1 MAESED
7 IPITS
12 DVIRLGQLLK
22 FAGVAESGS
31 HAAAIIADG
40 EVRVNG
46 EPEARRGRQLVP
58 GDVVAIATP
67 AGTHELRVV
76 AEELE

>member
-76 AEELE
+76 TEELE

>member
-46 EPEARRGRQLVP
+46 EPETRRGRQLIP
-58 GDVVAIATP
+58 GDVVAIGTP

-76 AEELE
+76 AE